1 MEVILG
7 FGVPTFF
14 LVLLAFLDMYSRK
27 LDDDSNE

>member
-7 FGVPTFF
+7 FGVPTLF
-14 LVLLAFLDMYSRK
+14 LVSLALLDMYSRK